1 MSTRGNY
8 IFTTIPK
15 VEVDGEWLTDVD
27 AIKNLTV
34 EISNDDEIVK
44 NGYKVYVHS
53 DNYPSYAL
61 PNLFDFLNSGGA
73 KARSNDPSYL
83 SAWFVAYHATNNL
96 LKYNVEKPENQSF
109 DEWKEFIR
117 NYESKGDDIL
127 NTHDFTGIG
136 LENNLS
142 DWADYT
148 YLIIPGSNDTF
159 RIFIYGY
166 KFNYI
171 TDVYTAENLKELEK
185 ESWWD

>member
-148 YLIIPGSNDTF
+148 YLIIPGTNDAF
-159 RIFIYGY
+159 RIFIYDY
-166 KFNYI
+166 KFGYV